1 MSASGRKP
9 DAGAHVIE
17 RHKVQFPVKE
27 TALREDV
34 HALGGLV
41 GEVLLDQGGRHLFD
55 LVEGDR
61 VAAIRRRGGV
71 PEGAVELG
79 VRTADRPAGEARD
92 LIRAFSKWF
101 EVVNLAERVH
111 RVRRRREYLT
121 TSARPQPGGIGDCF
135 YRLKAAGQDTGQVL
149 QLLSAVT
156 IYPVFTAHPTE
167 TTRRTM
173 LRKNQQIAD
182 LMIERLDPTL
192 TPAERRAAWERIRM
206 EVTSGWQTEAHPH
219 ERLTVADERE
229 HVLFYLAE
237 VIYRVVPALYEEI
250 AQWLHTVFGAPPE
263 PARLPLILRFGSW
276 VGGDM
281 DGNTEVHAKAIRETL
296 HRQQQR
302 VISLYFDECRRLA
315 GQLSQSAGRVG
326 VSPALEARIAEYD
339 ILLPKAREAASSR
352 HDRMPYRIFL
362 AQVAERL
369 RTTYDGRPNHY
380 ESAEQ
385 FIGDVELIAA
395 SLSANLGRH
404 AGLFPVERLL
414 CRARTFGFHLA
425 TLDVR
430 QHASVHRDVVR
441 QGLARHDWYG
451 TKSSLRTKVLCESL
465 TRDLGPAGT
474 FDAVGRRTLAVFE
487 AMMQGR
493 YRYGERAVGDYVVS
507 GTESADDVLSVLLLA
522 RWANITDRD
531 SGEVPLDVVPQVE
544 SVAALEGAGP
554 LLAALLAEPSYRRHL
569 AARGGRQTALIGY
582 SESNR
587 AIGIAASRHAIY
599 QAQVELVKAATDAGV
614 DLTLFYGRGG
624 TASRGGGPLDRLVQN
639 APPGATRGSL
649 RATEQGEGI
658 SNSYGLR
665 RIALRTF
672 EKAVNAVL
680 LDRFEAP
687 QAAGQAGE
695 LQAVMRAVADGSR
708 TRYRALVFERAD
720 FLQFF
725 RAVTPIDVIE
735 RMQIGGRS
743 AHREGAGVD
752 ALRTVPWIYA
762 WMQCRYA
769 LPGWYGIG
777 SGLDAAARELGAQ
790 RLAKAWASWPF
801 LANLLDDVEMD
812 LVRADLGIA
821 AHYDGLATGDAAAI
835 GGEIRREHALTV
847 RWITWIKGE
856 VDLLD
861 SRPQMQRSTL
871 LRAPYLDPV
880 HLMQVDLLRRW
891 RAGGRTDR
899 DLFDALLASVSAIAL
914 GLQATG

>member
-1 MSASGRKP
+1 MIHRQNL
-9 DAGAHVIE
+9 
-17 RHKVQFPVKE
+17 QFPVKE

-41 GEVLLDQGGRHLFD
+41 GEVLRDQGGEELFS

-61 VAAIRRRGGV
+61 IAAIGRRDGDTKR
-71 PEGAVELG
+71 ALEL
-79 VRTADRPAGEARD
+79 VARASNRAAPQACD
-92 LIRAFSKWF
+92 LIRAFGKWF

-111 RVRRRREYLT
+111 RVRRRREYMVRND
-121 TSARPQPGGIGDCF
+121 RPQPGGIGDCM
-135 YRLKAAGQDTGQVL
+135 YRLKAAGLDAPKVL
-149 QLLSAVT
+149 ELLAEVT

-167 TTRRTM
+167 STRRTM
-173 LRKNQQIAD
+173 LRKQQQIAD

-192 TPAERRAAWERIRM
+192 TPAERRSVWERIRM
-206 EVTSGWQTEAHPH
+206 EVTSSWQTEAHPRD
-219 ERLTVADERE
+219 RLTVADERE

-237 VIYRVVPALYEEI
+237 VVYRVVPALYEEI
-250 AQWLHTVFGAPPE
+250 ALWMETVFGLPPQPE
-263 PARLPLILRFGSW
+263 RIPLMLRFGTW

-302 VISLYFDECRRLA
+302 VLSAYFEDCRALA
-315 GQLSQSAGRVG
+315 GKLSQSAGRVG
-326 VSPALEARIAEYD
+326 VSRELEARITEYD
-339 ILLPKAREAASSR
+339 ILLPKARQAASTR

-362 AQVAERL
+362 AQVTERL
-369 RTTYDGRPNHY
+369 RKTYESQPNHY

-385 FIGDVELIAA
+385 FIRDIELVAA
-395 SLSANLGRH
+395 SLRANHGRH

-441 QGLARHDWYG
+441 QGLGREDWNGQTPAAR
-451 TKSSLRTKVLCESL
+451 SAVMCESI
-465 TRDLGPAGT
+465 TRDRGPAGS

-487 AMMQGR
+487 AMMQVR
-493 YRYGERAVGDYVVS
+493 VKYGDRAIGDYVIS
-507 GTESADDVLSVLLLA
+507 GTESADDVLSALLLA
-522 RWANITDRD
+522 RWANITDRA
-531 SGEVPLDVVPQVE
+531 SGEVPLDVVPLLETV
-544 SVAALEGAGP
+544 SALEGAGSV
-554 LLAALLAEPSYRRHL
+554 LDTLLAEPGYRKHL
-569 AARGGRQTALIGY
+569 AARGGRQTVLIGF
-582 SESNR
+582 SESNK
-587 AIGIAASRHAIY
+587 AIGIAASRHAVY
-599 QAQVELVKAATDAGV
+599 EAQAALVKTASAAGV

-624 TASRGGGPLDRLVQN
+624 TASRGGGPLDRLVES
-639 APPGATRGSL
+639 APAGATRGRL

-672 EKAVNAVL
+672 EKAVFAVL

-687 QAAGQAGE
+687 QAHGGAE
-695 LQAVMRAVADGSR
+695 RLQALMASIAAASR
-708 TRYRALVFERAD
+708 TQYRALVYDRPD
-720 FLQFF
+720 FHQYF
-725 RAVTPIDVIE
+725 REVTPIDVIE
-735 RMQIGGRS
+735 RMQIGGRI
-743 AHREGAGVD
+743 AHREGTGIA
-752 ALRTVPWIYA
+752 ALRTVPWVYA
-762 WMQCRYA
+762 WLQSRHA

-777 SGLDAAARELGAQ
+777 TGLDAAAREHGAAN
-790 RLAKAWASWPF
+790 LAKAWASWPF
-801 LANLLDDVEMD
+801 LANLLDDVELD
-812 LVRADLGIA
+812 LVRADLDIA
-821 AHYDGLATGDAAAI
+821 AHYDALASTDVSAI
-835 GGEIRREHALTV
+835 IEMICREHALAK

-861 SRPQMQRSTL
+861 SRPSMQRSTI

-891 RAGGRTDR
+891 RAGGRTDTT
-899 DLFDALLASVSAIAL
+899 LQDALLASVSGIAL

>member
-1 MSASGRKP
+1 MTHRQNL
-9 DAGAHVIE
+9 
-17 RHKVQFPVKE
+17 QFPGKE

-41 GEVLLDQGGRHLFD
+41 GEVLRDQGGENLFN

-61 VAAIRRRGGV
+61 VAAIGRRDGS
-71 PEGAVELG
+71 PESAVELT
-79 VRTADRPAGEARD
+79 VRTSDRAPAEARD

-111 RVRRRREYLT
+111 RVRRRREYLIRND
-121 TSARPQPGGIGDCF
+121 RPQPGGIGDCM
-135 YRLKAAGQDTGQVL
+135 YRLKAAGLGPSQVL
-149 QLLSAVT
+149 ELLAGVT

-167 TTRRTM
+167 STRRTM
-173 LRKNQQIAD
+173 LRKQQQIAD
-182 LMIERLDPTL
+182 MMIERLDPSL
-192 TPAERRAAWERIRM
+192 TPSERRSVWERIRL

-237 VIYRVVPALYEEI
+237 VVYRVVPALYEEI
-250 AQWLHTVFGAPPE
+250 ALWMETVFGLPPE
-263 PARLPLILRFGSW
+263 PERLPLLLRFGSW

-302 VISLYFDECRRLA
+302 IISAYYEDCRALA
-315 GQLSQSAGRVG
+315 NKLSQSAGRVG
-326 VSPALEARIAEYD
+326 VSRELEARIAEYD
-339 ILLPKAREAASSR
+339 ILLPKAREAASTR

-369 RTTYDGRPNHY
+369 RTTYDSRPNHY

-385 FIGDVELIAA
+385 FIQDIELVAA
-395 SLSANLGRH
+395 SLRANLGKH

-430 QHASVHRDVVR
+430 QHASVHREVVR
-441 QGLARHDWYG
+441 QGLAREDWPG
-451 TKSSLRTKVLCESL
+451 QSPAERNAVMCEAI
-465 TRDLGPAGT
+465 TRDRGPVGS

-487 AMMQGR
+487 AMMQAR
-493 YRYGERAVGDYVVS
+493 YKYGERAIGDYVIS

-522 RWANITDRD
+522 RWANITDRET
-531 SGEVPLDVVPQVE
+531 GQVPLDVVPLLE
-544 SVAALEGAGP
+544 SVSALEGAGAV
-554 LLAALLAEPSYRRHL
+554 LASLLAEPSYGRHL
-569 AARGGRQTALIGY
+569 AARGGRQTVLIGY
-582 SESNR
+582 SDSNK

-599 QAQVELVKAATDAGV
+599 EAQVELMKTAAGAGV
-614 DLTLFYGRGG
+614 DLTLFHGRGG
-624 TASRGGGPLDRLVQN
+624 TTSRGGGPLDRLVQS
-639 APPGATRGSL
+639 APAGATRGRL

-672 EKAVNAVL
+672 EKAVFAVL
-680 LDRFEAP
+680 VDRFESP
-687 QAAGQAGE
+687 QAPGGTQP
-695 LQAVMRAVADGSR
+695 LQALMGTIAAASRA
-708 TRYRALVFERAD
+708 RYRALVFDRPD
-720 FLQFF
+720 FHQYF
-725 RAVTPIDVIE
+725 REATPIDVIE
-735 RMQIGGRS
+735 RMQIGGRV
-743 AHREGAGVD
+743 AHRVGSGIE
-752 ALRTVPWIYA
+752 ALRTVPWVYA
-762 WMQCRYA
+762 WTQSRHV

-777 SGLDAAARELGAQ
+777 TGLDAAAREHGAAN
-790 RLAKAWASWPF
+790 LAKAWATWPF

-812 LVRADLGIA
+812 LVRADLDIA
-821 AHYDGLATGDAAAI
+821 AHYDELAGGDVSAI
-835 GGEIRREHALTV
+835 VGEIHREHALAI
-847 RWITWIKGE
+847 RWITWMKGE

-861 SRPQMQRSTL
+861 SRPQMQRSTI

-891 RAGGRTDR
+891 RASGREDAA
-899 DLFDALLASVSAIAL
+899 LQEALLASVSGIAL